1 MQFYMVRPYTVWKK
15 TRVQFSLK
23 NACANNFTL
32 DPNEVKKK
40 KSVQFSMVI
49 AIGSYDCYRS
59 LWNKLEKRYWKY
71 QIKIYY
77 VHFRL

>member
-40 KSVQFSMVI
+40 KKC
-49 AIGSYDCYRS
+49 AI
-59 LWNKLEKRYWKY
+59 
-71 QIKIYY
+71 
-77 VHFRL
+77 

>member
-1 MQFYMVRPYTVWKK
+1 MVRPYTVWKK

-40 KSVQFSMVI
+40 KKVCNLAWLLPLGPMIVTGHCEI
-49 AIGSYDCYRS
+49 
-59 LWNKLEKRYWKY
+59 N
-71 QIKIYY
+71 
-77 VHFRL
+77 